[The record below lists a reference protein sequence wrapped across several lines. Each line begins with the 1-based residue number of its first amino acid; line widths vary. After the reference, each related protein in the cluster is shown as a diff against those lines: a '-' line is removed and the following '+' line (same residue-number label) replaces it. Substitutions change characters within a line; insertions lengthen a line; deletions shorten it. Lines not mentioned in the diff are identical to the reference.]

1 MNVID
6 SYLDT
11 LFAPYPDT
19 PRLREARTEL
29 RTMMEDQ
36 QDGLLAEGL
45 SESQAVGR
53 VIADFGSLE
62 EVAPVLGIDTELGRA
77 GATAAPSAP
86 VLDEARAREYVE
98 AVHSTQWLPAT
109 GLPLFVLSAAPLLLL
124 IAATTDASGEPAGWA
139 IATGIAAVLVM
150 VAAGLLLL
158 MMRDLR
164 LKEYEDI
171 DEGEF
176 VLGPQV
182 RSFAEQ
188 LVRDRRRRVGIASAT
203 AILLWILCALPVVLL
218 SLLSESDSF
227 APLLGVSLTLVM
239 VAAGLAIMTGAGW
252 SDTATGKLL
261 QEPDEDRDDPE
272 HSDSPVIRAIAAVYW
287 PVMAAIYLAWSFLTG
302 DWEIS
307 WVIWPVAGVL
317 YAGLSSLNVALRR
330 EDPSAERHTR
340 RR

>member
-1 MNVID
+1 MAAGD
-6 SYLDT
+6 R
-11 LFAPYPDT
+11 A
-19 PRLREARTEL
+19 A
-29 RTMMEDQ
+29 
-36 QDGLLAEGL
+36 
-45 SESQAVGR
+45 AV
-53 VIADFGSLE
+53 
-62 EVAPVLGIDTELGRA
+62 RA
-77 GATAAPSAP
+77 QP
-86 VLDEARAREYVE
+86 
-98 AVHSTQWLPAT
+98 
-109 GLPLFVLSAAPLLLL
+109 APLLLL
-124 IAATTDASGEPAGWA
+124 IAATSDASGEPAGWA

-150 VAAGLLLL
+150 VVAGLLL
-158 MMRDLR
+158 MVRDLR

-188 LVRDRRRRVGIASAT
+188 LVRDRRRTVGIASAT
-203 AILLWILCALPVVLL
+203 AILLWILCALPVVLV

-227 APLLGVSLTLVM
+227 APLFGVSLTLVM
-239 VAAGLAIMTGAGW
+239 VAAGLAIKTGAGW

-272 HSDSPVIRAIAAVYW
+272 HSDSLVIRAIAAVYW

-330 EDPSAERHTR
+330 EDPSTERRAR